1 VARVDPDD
9 DSIERWIV
17 RRYAYDPDRRERRH
31 IVLAAFD
38 NEREFN
44 RQMLASWLELK
55 AQQATGDAE
64 PQEHITGTH
73 LEPGYA
79 ARQRARRMQ
88 AKTFGRISRPPGD

>member
-38 NEREFN
+38 NETEFN
-44 RQMLASWLELK
+44 EHMLASWLELK
-55 AQQATGDAE
+55 AQKATGDAE

-73 LEPGYA
+73 REPGYA
-79 ARQRARRMQ
+79 ARQRARRIEW
-88 AKTFGRISRPPGD
+88 KTFGRTSRPRAD